1 MTFFCL
7 LGMPK
12 RKYETKKNL
21 AAHAKRLKITL
32 PMAMR
37 RADMLDALQARALRV
52 IVRSIR
58 RHLLN
63 KAQLVNS
70 VDPIS
75 MEDVPAAHRWVVR
88 ERDRVYQFD
97 ATLMIH
103 YLISEGVFQN
113 PFTRWAFK
121 DEDLDRLDSL
131 CRRLHLIGTG
141 CVRLTDRRNL
151 IALERTQ
158 QRERIRTIN
167 FIDDDC
173 LQHLYA
179 VVRLCARVTTLPET
193 ITVGMTVFFQSLAIL
208 EDADLARAEQCLVYC
223 IRLVATAFD
232 RAATYQCAD
241 LRHAIFCLL
250 TQRLRSVH
258 GAIVQLQ
265 YAAHMA
271 RYTRTFF
278 FVGDPNVPNT
288 PFSVFDIV

>member
-1 MTFFCL
+1 
-7 LGMPK
+7 MPK
-12 RKYETKKNL
+12 RKYETKKNIV
-21 AAHAKRLKITL
+21 AHAKKMKVAL

-37 RADMLDALQARALRV
+37 RADMIETLQVCALRV

-63 KAQLVNS
+63 KAQLVNN

-75 MEDVPAAHRWVVR
+75 MEDVPASHRWLVR
-88 ERDRVYQFD
+88 ERDCVYQFD

-103 YLISEGVFQN
+103 YLISEGVFKN
-113 PFTRWAFK
+113 PFTRAAFR
-121 DEDLDRLDSL
+121 DEDLDRLDQM

-141 CVRLTDRRNL
+141 CVRLIDRRNL

-158 QRERIRTIN
+158 QRERLRTIN
-167 FIDDDC
+167 FIDDEC
-173 LQHLYA
+173 SQHLYA
-179 VVRLCARVTTLPET
+179 VVRLCARATTLPET
-193 ITVGMTVFFQSLAIL
+193 ITVGMTVFFQSMAIL
-208 EDADLARAEQCLVYC
+208 EDADRSRAEQCLVYC
-223 IRLVATAFD
+223 IRLAATAFD

-241 LRHAIFCLL
+241 MRHAIFCLL

-258 GAIVQLQ
+258 GAIVQLE

-288 PFSVFDIV
+288 PFSVFDIL